1 MKQFF
6 QNIGGAEI
14 RNIIA
19 VVYVIMVLGFIYLLA
34 IRAVPVENKD
44 LVNVLGGV
52 VIGGIGVILSY
63 FFGSSKNETDNSKKD

>member
-6 QNIGGAEI
+6 QNIGKAEI

-19 VVYVIMVLGFIYLLA
+19 IVYVVMVLGFIYLIA
-34 IRAVPVENKD
+34 VKAVPVENKD

-52 VIGGIGVILSY
+52 VIGGVGVILSY
-63 FFGSSKNETDNSKKD
+63 FFGSSKNETDNKKEN